1 MSPLTFFK
9 NIAWYGTSPRFP
21 HWKNRTIINTNG
33 MAFILAAVAGL
44 LTAATVATHP
54 FEPGFLVLIFMTLF
68 NAFLPW
74 INKAGHYTLSR
85 HLLTL
90 NAVVGAL
97 TMTLLRKLTPGGEE
111 AMSLFYQPR
120 AAMLVMAIIPFV
132 VFHFRERRH
141 LIINMLIGFLGL
153 FFFDPIHNL
162 FGVGYYQLGHPEPDY
177 YFTNVIYVCLYFFVV
192 IGVGFLKRM
201 METYERRNEELIEKL
216 NTAKRQAEAQNEQLE
231 SKRYI
236 LSQLLDKKDN
246 DLTDITEELARYNQE
261 LMQYSYTISHNLRGP
276 VASMLGLLELQKLN
290 TGDLDT
296 RELLDHME
304 KSVQNL
310 DHIIRDLNRIVD
322 ERQNKFH
329 VREDVSL
336 ETETHQILALL
347 DDHIREHR
355 VTIRKDF
362 SRMPTVFAVQARIN
376 YVLLTLIS
384 NAIQYRAPDR
394 PPEIWLSSYPENGC
408 AVIEV
413 RDNGL
418 GINMKRYRERLFK
431 PFQRF
436 HPHASGKGLSL
447 YLAKLQVEKMSG
459 RITVESSRD
468 MGTSF
473 KIYLEH
479 ALKGKA

>member
-1 MSPLTFFK
+1 MSPLTFLK

-21 HWKNRTIINTNG
+21 YWKNRTIINTNG
-33 MAFILAAVAGL
+33 MAFILSAVAGL
-44 LTAATVATHP
+44 LTAATIATHP
-54 FEPGFLVLIFMTLF
+54 FEPAFLVLILMTLF

-74 INKAGHYTLSR
+74 INKAGHYNLSR

-97 TMTLLRKLTPGGEE
+97 TVTLMRKLSPIGEE
-111 AMSLFYQPR
+111 ATSLFYQPR

-141 LIINMLIGFLGL
+141 LVINLLIGFLGL
-153 FFFDPIHNL
+153 FFFDPIHSF
-162 FGVGYYQLGHPEPDY
+162 FGLGYYQLGHSESDY
-177 YFTNVIYVCLYFFVV
+177 YFTNVTYLCLYSFVV

-296 RELLDHME
+296 HELLGHLE
-304 KSVQNL
+304 RSVQNL

-336 ETETHQILALL
+336 ETETNQILGLL
-347 DDHIREHR
+347 EDHILDYG

-362 SRMPTVFAVQARIN
+362 SRTPTVFAVQARIN
-376 YVLLTLIS
+376 YILLTLIS
-384 NAIQYRAPDR
+384 NAIQYRSPER
-394 PPEIWLSSYPENGC
+394 PPEIWLSSYPEGNC

-418 GINMKRYRERLFK
+418 GINMKRYHEKLFK

-436 HPHASGKGLSL
+436 HPQASGKGLSL
-447 YLAKLQVEKMSG
+447 YLAKLQLEKMNG

-468 MGTSF
+468 IGTSF
-473 KIYLEH
+473 KVYLYHTAKEDR
-479 ALKGKA
+479 

>member
-1 MSPLTFFK
+1 MSPLAFIK

-44 LTAATVATHP
+44 LTVATILTHP
-54 FEPGFLVLIFMTLF
+54 FERAFLVLIFMTLF
-68 NAFLPW
+68 NVCLPW

-90 NAVVGAL
+90 NAIVGAL
-97 TMTLLRKLTPGGEE
+97 TITLLRKLTPAGED
-111 AMSLFYQPR
+111 AMGLFYQPR

-132 VFHFRERRH
+132 VFHFSERRH
-141 LIINMLIGFLGL
+141 LIINLLIGFLGL
-153 FFFDPIHNL
+153 VLFDPIHIF

-177 YFTNVIYVCLYFFVV
+177 YFTNVIYLCLYFFVV

-216 NTAKRQAEAQNEQLE
+216 NAAKRQAEAQNEQLE
-231 SKRYI
+231 SKSYI

-304 KSVQNL
+304 KSVLNL

-329 VREDVSL
+329 VREDVNL
-336 ETETHQILALL
+336 ETETNLIMALL
-347 DDHIREHR
+347 DDHIHDYG

-362 SRMPTVFAVQARIN
+362 SRMPAVFAVQARIN
-376 YVLLTLIS
+376 YILLSLIS
-384 NAIQYRAPDR
+384 NAIQYRSPDR
-394 PPEIWLSSYPENGC
+394 APEIWLSSYPEKDC

-413 RDNGL
+413 RDNGV
-418 GINMKRYRERLFK
+418 GINMKRYQERLFK

-447 YLAKLQVEKMSG
+447 YLAKLQIEKMNG

-468 MGTSF
+468 IGTSF
-473 KIYLEH
+473 KVYLQNTPKEDR
-479 ALKGKA
+479 